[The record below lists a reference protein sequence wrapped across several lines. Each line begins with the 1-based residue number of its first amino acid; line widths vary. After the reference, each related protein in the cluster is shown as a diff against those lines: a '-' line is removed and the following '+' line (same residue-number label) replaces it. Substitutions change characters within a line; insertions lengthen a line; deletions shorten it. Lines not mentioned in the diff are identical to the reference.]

1 VLSERDKDL
10 QQAVELAIYREIGAR
25 NFYRRISDGID
36 NSEGKEKFS
45 QLSRDE
51 ENHRIKLESWYEKM
65 TGGAFSPDDVRLEQ
79 SEIRGLAVDGQTGA
93 LEALN
98 IAIGA
103 ETQAREF
110 YEGQAERASDPELRR
125 LFEQLAEEEAG
136 HFALLE
142 AERNSIIGGFYWFDM
157 DNTAFLED

>member
-1 VLSERDKDL
+1 MSERGRDL

-25 NFYRRISDGID
+25 NFYRRISEEIG

-51 ENHRIKLESWYEKM
+51 DNHRIKLESWYEKL
-65 TGGAFSPDDVRLEQ
+65 TGEAFSPDDVRLEQ
-79 SEIRGLAVDGQTGA
+79 SEIRGFAVGEQTGA

-98 IAIGA
+98 IAIEA
-103 ETQAREF
+103 EAQAREF
-110 YEGQAERASDPELRR
+110 YEGQAEKAADPELER
-125 LFEQLAEEEAG
+125 LFGQLAEEEAG